1 MFKLKT
7 TGGTWCIVDKEGHV
21 CNTGNCADNIGLGD
35 YILSPRGETW
45 GSTEAALKSGAY
57 VSGTDADISLHPYY
71 VSLESDVPHSG
82 EVELDVTM
90 TMEEAAKEANAI
102 SAANEIGAILEERGS
117 RYGEYKD
124 NAEVAQS
131 LKRILRHAMQSNG
144 RQFTEVHLESL
155 SMISHK
161 LSRIVNGD
169 PNYADSWVDI
179 AGYAKLAAEQCDA

>member
-1 MFKLKT
+1 M
-7 TGGTWCIVDKEGHV
+7 VDREGHI
-21 CNTGNCADNIGLGD
+21 CNTGNCPDDVTLGD
-35 YILSPRGETW
+35 YILSPECGTW
-45 GSTEAALKSGAY
+45 ESTEAALKDGVD
-57 VSGTDADISLHPYY
+57 VSGTDHDIAPNPYY
-71 VSLESDVPHSG
+71 VTLASDSDVEPST

-90 TMEEAAKEANAI
+90 TMEEAAKEANEL
-102 SAANEIGAILEERGS
+102 SPSDELVAILEERGS
-117 RYGEYKD
+117 RYGEYTA

-131 LKRILRHAMQSNG
+131 LRRILRHAMQANG